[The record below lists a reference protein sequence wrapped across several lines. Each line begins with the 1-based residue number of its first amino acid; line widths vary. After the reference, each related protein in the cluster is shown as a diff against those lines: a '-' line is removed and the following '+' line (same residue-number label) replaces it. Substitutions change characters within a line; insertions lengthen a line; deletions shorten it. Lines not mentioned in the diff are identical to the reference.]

1 MKYRNAAAVVKQ
13 AAKKSRRELARGFP
27 NEALSLVFIIRSLCV
42 HSRSSADNFIRSIQ
56 LIYSMETQ
64 P

>member
-42 HSRSSADNFIRSIQ
+42 HSSSADNFIRSIQ